1 MANLIENMN
10 WNGLQRTRHELKRPL
25 LVISGSKGVL
35 ACGYLNVTTFNQLDE
50 AGAIVRGV
58 GDYEAMLEAQ
68 VAEVSKAAAQL
79 GVRPG
84 MSGREALEL
93 FR

>member
-1 MANLIENMN
+1 MN
-10 WNGLQRTRHELKRPL
+10 WDGLQRTRHELKRPL

-35 ACGYLNVTTFNQLDE
+35 ACGYLNVATFAALDE

-58 GDYEAMLEAQ
+58 GDFDAMLEAQ
-68 VAEVSKAAAQL
+68 VVEASPAALAL

-84 MSGREALEL
+84 MTGREALEI

>member
-1 MANLIENMN
+1 MN
-10 WNGLQRTRHELKRPL
+10 WEGFTKTRHELKRPL
-25 LVISGSKGVL
+25 LVASGSKGVL
-35 ACGYLNVTTFNQLDE
+35 ACGYLSVAAFEKLGD

-58 GDYEAMLEAQ
+58 ADFDAMLEAS
-68 VAEVSKAAAQL
+68 VAEVSSAAAAL

-84 MSGREALEL
+84 MLGREALEI